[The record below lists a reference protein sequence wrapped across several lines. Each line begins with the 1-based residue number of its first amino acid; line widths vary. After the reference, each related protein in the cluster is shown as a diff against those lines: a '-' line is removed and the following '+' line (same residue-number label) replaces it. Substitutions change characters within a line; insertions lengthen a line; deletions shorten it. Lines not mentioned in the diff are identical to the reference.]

1 MGLGLPFWGHSLTSS
16 ESNQVHRFFSIVF
29 RIIIAVDTEISCII
43 IYMIDSKLISFHT
56 VGYHMIE
63 QFGRLKDGNSIKSPA
78 QDFIIQLL

>member
-43 IYMIDSKLISFHT
+43 IYMIDSKLISFRN
-56 VGYHMIE
+56 YSAI
-63 QFGRLKDGNSIKSPA
+63 LSAPNSRTQYFPQISLI
-78 QDFIIQLL
+78 FLNN